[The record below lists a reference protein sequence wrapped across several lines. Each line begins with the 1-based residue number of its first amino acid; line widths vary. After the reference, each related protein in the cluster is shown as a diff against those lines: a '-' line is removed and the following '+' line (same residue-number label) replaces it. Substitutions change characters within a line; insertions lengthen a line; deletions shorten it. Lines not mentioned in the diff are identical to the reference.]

1 MRDLDRRTVL
11 QLLGLSALALQLS
24 GCAAG
29 DANLAI
35 SGVGRAP
42 KGEPIRSTLSTF
54 AAGLLDRMPDGN
66 VVVSPVSIAVVLA
79 MLANGA
85 STIDSGEALVAL
97 ALPKFHAEFGQS
109 LREVLTGLGLV
120 DAWTDGDADFSGIT
134 GDRSLHLGFVQHKA
148 VVTVD
153 ETGAEAAA
161 VTAGGAEASSLTVPQ
176 TFHADRP
183 FLWAIVH
190 VPTKA
195 IVMLGREDD
204 PTL

>member
-1 MRDLDRRTVL
+1 MGRLGIMRDLDRRTVL

-85 STIDSGEALVAL
+85 STTTRTQFETVLGSGVDALNPELNGLTQRLVAL
-97 ALPKFHAEFGQS
+97 
-109 LREVLTGLGLV
+109 
-120 DAWTDGDADFSGIT
+120 DG
-134 GDRSLHLGFVQHKA
+134 
-148 VVTVD
+148 
-153 ETGAEAAA
+153 
-161 VTAGGAEASSLTVPQ
+161 
-176 TFHADRP
+176 
-183 FLWAIVH
+183 
-190 VPTKA
+190 
-195 IVMLGREDD
+195 
-204 PTL
+204 

>member
-1 MRDLDRRTVL
+1 MGRLGIMRDLDRRTVL
-11 QLLGLSALALQLS
+11 QLLGLSALALQRS

-85 STIDSGEALVAL
+85 STTTRTQFETRPRVGRRCVEPRAQRPDPAARGPRRVKGTTLTLSNALWL
-97 ALPKFHAEFGQS
+97 Q
-109 LREVLTGLGLV
+109 
-120 DAWTDGDADFSGIT
+120 
-134 GDRSLHLGFVQHKA
+134 
-148 VVTVD
+148 
-153 ETGAEAAA
+153 
-161 VTAGGAEASSLTVPQ
+161 
-176 TFHADRP
+176 
-183 FLWAIVH
+183 
-190 VPTKA
+190 
-195 IVMLGREDD
+195 
-204 PTL
+204 